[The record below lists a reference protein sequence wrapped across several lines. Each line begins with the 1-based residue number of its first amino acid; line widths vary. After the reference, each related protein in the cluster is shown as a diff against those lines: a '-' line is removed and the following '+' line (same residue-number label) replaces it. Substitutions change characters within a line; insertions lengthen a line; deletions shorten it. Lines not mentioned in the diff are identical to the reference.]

1 MDQVVEFL
9 EFLGSIL
16 NLTNALLGLADR
28 LKRKGGK
35 DAPEQEGGEG
45 TAERDAE

>member
-16 NLTNALLGLADR
+16 SLANALLGLADR
-28 LKRKGGK
+28 LERRGGE
-35 DAPEQEGGEG
+35 DATRREGGEG
-45 TAERDAE
+45 TADRDAK